1 MSVEANKANIRRH
14 CDEIWHAGNLN
25 VVDELIAPNY
35 VFHGPENEG
44 HGPEFF
50 KQFVA
55 GERAAL
61 PDIHFAI
68 DVMVGEGDYVAVQ
81 YIMTGTF
88 LNKMGDMEPTG
99 KKLNSKGV
107 VIYRFENGQQAEA
120 WSYSNQ
126 FVTYRQLGIP
136 FPSQ

>member
-1 MSVEANKANIRRH
+1 MSVEKNKQNIVRH
-14 CDEIWHAGNLN
+14 VDEIWHAGNLA

-35 VFHGPENEG
+35 MFHGPENEG

-55 GERAAL
+55 AERAAM
-61 PDIHFAI
+61 PDLHFAI
-68 DVMVGEGDYVAVQ
+68 DFMVGEGDYVAVQ

-88 LNKMGDMEPTG
+88 LNKLGDVEPTG

-107 VIYRFENGQQAEA
+107 VMYRFENGRQAEA
-120 WSYSNQ
+120 WSYQNQ
-126 FVTYRQLGIP
+126 FAVYRQLGIP
-136 FPSQ
+136 MPAQ